1 MDDIPLSILIGIL
14 VFLIIASGFFSGSE
28 TGLMSLNRYRLRNL
42 VNKKHKGATLAQK
55 LLDTP
60 ERLIGMILLGNNA
73 VNILAS
79 AIATIIGMRLMG
91 EAGIAVA
98 TAVLTVIILVFAE
111 VTPKTLAA
119 LHPERY
125 ALPASFLL
133 ALLLKVFYPVVW
145 FINQITNLFLRL
157 LGIPKQERNI
167 TRLSRDELRI
177 VVNEAGSM
185 IPQRHQ
191 EMLLGIL
198 DLEQITID
206 ELMIPRN
213 EIVGIDLEDDWD
225 SIVKQLSESQHT
237 RLPVYEG
244 DIDHIVGMIHLR
256 NALSLFHQKSFS
268 VDDLRNII
276 REAYYVPAGT
286 PLNTQL
292 LNFQTEKRR
301 IALVV
306 NEYGDIQG
314 LITLEDILEEI
325 VGEFTTDP
333 AASSRDIHQQEDG
346 SYLIDG
352 SITIRELNKA
362 LGWNLSAEGPK
373 TLNGLILEYLE
384 QIPDPGTS
392 LMLEQYPIE
401 ITQSNSNAV
410 KTVRYNPGWNG
421 PKQTNEAD
429 NEQIEPGTDQRIE

>member
-1 MDDIPLSILIGIL
+1 MDHIPLSALIGIL
-14 VFLIIASGFFSGSE
+14 VFLIIVSGFFSGSE

-60 ERLIGMILLGNNA
+60 ERLIGLILLGNNA

-79 AIATIIGMRLMG
+79 AIATIIGLRLMG

-133 ALLLKVFYPVVW
+133 TLLLKFFYPVVW
-145 FINQITNLFLRL
+145 FINQITNLLLRL
-157 LGIPKQERNI
+157 LGIPKQARNI
-167 TRLSRDELRI
+167 THLSRDELRI

-185 IPQRHQ
+185 IPRRHQ

-198 DLEQITID
+198 DLEQISID
-206 ELMIPRN
+206 EIMIPRN
-213 EIVGIDLEDDWD
+213 EIVGIDLEDDWNTV
-225 SIVKQLSESQHT
+225 VKQLSESQHT

-244 DIDHIVGMIHLR
+244 DIDHIVGMLHLR
-256 NALSLFHQKSFS
+256 NALALFNQKSFD

-292 LNFQTEKRR
+292 LNFQKEKRR

-333 AASSRDIHQQEDG
+333 AASSKDIYQQEDG
-346 SYLIDG
+346 SYLING

-373 TLNGLILEYLE
+373 TLNGVILEYLE

-401 ITQSNSNAV
+401 ITQSNVNAI
-410 KTVRYNPGWNG
+410 KTIRYNPGWNG
-421 PKQTNEAD
+421 TRKPDKEEKEA
-429 NEQIEPGTDQRIE
+429 IEASTD

>member
-42 VNKKHKGATLAQK
+42 ANKKHKGATLAQK

-60 ERLIGMILLGNNA
+60 ERLIGLILLGNNA

-79 AIATIIGMRLMG
+79 AIATIIGLRLMG

-145 FINQITNLFLRL
+145 FINQITGLIFRL

-177 VVNEAGSM
+177 VVNEASNM

-213 EIVGIDLEDDWD
+213 EIIGIDLEDDWN

-244 DIDHIVGMIHLR
+244 DIDHIVGMLHLR
-256 NALSLFHQKSFS
+256 NALSLFNQKTFS

-333 AASSRDIHQQEDG
+333 AASNKDIHQQEDG

-373 TLNGLILEYLE
+373 TLNGVILEYLE

-401 ITQSNSNAV
+401 ITQSNNNAI
-410 KTVRYNPGWNG
+410 KTIRYNPSWNG
-421 PKQTNEAD
+421 SRQTDEAESGQIEAD
-429 NEQIEPGTDQRIE
+429 TDQRT

>member
-1 MDDIPLSILIGIL
+1 MDHIPISILIGIL

-60 ERLIGMILLGNNA
+60 ERLIGLILLGNNA

-79 AIATIIGMRLMG
+79 AIATIIGLRLMG

-98 TAVLTVIILVFAE
+98 TIMLTVIILVFAE

-133 ALLLKVFYPVVW
+133 ALLLKFFYPVVW
-145 FINQITNLFLRL
+145 FINQITNLLLRL
-157 LGIPKQERNI
+157 LGIPKQARSV

-177 VVNEAGSM
+177 VVNEASSM
-185 IPQRHQ
+185 IPRQHQ

-198 DLEQITID
+198 DLEQISID
-206 ELMIPRN
+206 EIMIPRN
-213 EIVGIDLEDDWD
+213 EIVGIDLEDDWNTV
-225 SIVKQLSESQHT
+225 VKQLSESQHT

-244 DIDHIVGMIHLR
+244 DIDHIVGMLHLR
-256 NALSLFHQKSFS
+256 NALALFNQKSFD
-268 VDDLRNII
+268 VDDLHNII

-292 LNFQTEKRR
+292 LNFQKEKRR

-333 AASSRDIHQQEDG
+333 AASSKDIYQQEDG
-346 SYLIDG
+346 SYLING

-362 LGWNLSAEGPK
+362 LDWKLSAEGPK
-373 TLNGLILEYLE
+373 TLNGVILEYLE

-401 ITQSNSNAV
+401 ITQSNINAV

-421 PKQTNEAD
+421 IRQSDKEA
-429 NEQIEPGTDQRIE
+429 NKQIEA

>member
-42 VNKKHKGATLAQK
+42 ANKKHKGATLAQK

-60 ERLIGMILLGNNA
+60 ERLIGLILLGNNA

-79 AIATIIGMRLMG
+79 AIATIIGLRLMG

-145 FINQITNLFLRL
+145 FINQITNLIFRL

-177 VVNEAGSM
+177 VVNEASNM

-213 EIVGIDLEDDWD
+213 EIIGIDLEDDWNN
-225 SIVKQLSESQHT
+225 IVKQLSESQHT

-244 DIDHIVGMIHLR
+244 DIDHIVGMLHLR
-256 NALSLFHQKSFS
+256 NALSLFNQKTFS

-333 AASSRDIHQQEDG
+333 AASNKDIHQQEDG

-373 TLNGLILEYLE
+373 TLNGVILEYLE

-401 ITQSNSNAV
+401 ITQSNNNAI
-410 KTVRYNPGWNG
+410 KTIRYNPSWNG
-421 PKQTNEAD
+421 SRQTDEAESRQIEAD
-429 NEQIEPGTDQRIE
+429 TDQRT

>member
-1 MDDIPLSILIGIL
+1 MPFLDDIPLSFLIGIL
-14 VFLIIASGFFSGSE
+14 FFLIIASGFFSGSE
-28 TGLMSLNRYRLRNL
+28 TSLMSLNRYRLRNL
-42 VNKKHKGATLAQK
+42 VNKKHKGASLAQK

-60 ERLIGMILLGNNA
+60 ERLIGLILLGNNA

-79 AIATIIGMRLMG
+79 AIATIIGLRLMG

-98 TAVLTVIILVFAE
+98 AAALTVIILVFAE

-133 ALLLKVFYPVVW
+133 TLLLKAFYPVVW
-145 FINQITNLFLRL
+145 FINQITGLLFQL
-157 LGIPKQERNI
+157 LGVPKQQHNH
-167 TRLSRDELRI
+167 TRLSREELRI

-185 IPQRHQ
+185 IPRRHQ
-191 EMLLGIL
+191 DMLLGIL
-198 DLEQITID
+198 DLEQVSID
-206 ELMIPRN
+206 EIMIPRN
-213 EIVGIDLEDDWD
+213 EIIGIDLEDNWD
-225 SIVKQLSESQHT
+225 DIVTQLSESQHT

-256 NALSLFHQKSFS
+256 NALALFKQKAFNL
-268 VDDLRNII
+268 DDLRNII

-292 LNFQTEKRR
+292 LNFQKEKRR

-333 AASSRDIHQQEDG
+333 AASSKDIHQQEDG

-362 LGWNLSAEGPK
+362 LDWHLSAEGPK
-373 TLNGLILEYLE
+373 TLNGVVLEYLE

-401 ITQSNSNAV
+401 ITQTSSNAI
-410 KTVRYNPGWNG
+410 KTIRYNPNWNTLN
-421 PKQTNEAD
+421 PADSIDSVPNEAQPD
-429 NEQIEPGTDQRIE
+429 

>member
-1 MDDIPLSILIGIL
+1 MDHISLSILIGIL
-14 VFLIIASGFFSGSE
+14 VFLIIISGFFSGSE

-42 VNKKHKGATLAQK
+42 ANKKHKGATLAQK

-60 ERLIGMILLGNNA
+60 ERLIGLLLLGNNA
-73 VNILAS
+73 ANILAS
-79 AIATIIGMRLMG
+79 AIATIIGLRLMG
-91 EAGIAVA
+91 EEGIAVA
-98 TAVLTVIILVFAE
+98 TAVLTLIILVFAE

-125 ALPASFLL
+125 ALPASFPLT
-133 ALLLKVFYPVVW
+133 LLLKFFSPVVW
-145 FINQITNLFLRL
+145 FINQLTNLLLRL
-157 LGIPKQERNI
+157 LGIPKQARNS

-177 VVNEAGSM
+177 VVDEAGSM
-185 IPQRHQ
+185 IPRRHQ

-198 DLEQITID
+198 DLEQVSID
-206 ELMIPRN
+206 EIMIPRN
-213 EIVGIDLEDDWD
+213 EIVGIDLENDWD
-225 SIVKQLSESQHT
+225 TLVKQLSESQHT

-244 DIDHIVGMIHLR
+244 DIDHIVGLLHLR
-256 NALSLFHQKSFS
+256 NALALFNQTSFD
-268 VDDLRNII
+268 VDDLRTII

-333 AASSRDIHQQEDG
+333 AASSKDIHQQEDG
-346 SYLIDG
+346 SYLING

-362 LGWNLSAEGPK
+362 LGWKLSAEGPK
-373 TLNGLILEYLE
+373 TLNGVILEYLE

-401 ITQSNSNAV
+401 ITQSNINAI
-410 KTVRYNPGWNG
+410 KTIRYNPAWNG
-421 PKQTNEAD
+421 TRQPDQEE
-429 NEQIEPGTDQRIE
+429 NEQIGAQTD

>member
-1 MDDIPLSILIGIL
+1 
-14 VFLIIASGFFSGSE
+14 
-28 TGLMSLNRYRLRNL
+28 MSLNRYRLRNL
-42 VNKKHKGATLAQK
+42 VNKKHKGAMLAQK

-60 ERLIGMILLGNNA
+60 ERLIGLILLGNNA

-79 AIATIIGMRLMG
+79 AIATIIGLRLMG

-125 ALPASFLL
+125 ALPASFLI
-133 ALLLKVFYPVVW
+133 ALLLKFFYPVVW
-145 FINQITNLFLRL
+145 FINQITNLLFRL

-185 IPQRHQ
+185 IPQQHQ
-191 EMLLGIL
+191 EMLLSIL
-198 DLEQITID
+198 DLEQISID

-225 SIVKQLSESQHT
+225 TIVTQLGESQHT

-244 DIDHIVGMIHLR
+244 DIDHIIGLLHLR
-256 NALSLFHQKSFS
+256 NALALFNRKSFS
-268 VDDLRNII
+268 LDDLRSII
-276 REAYYVPAGT
+276 RDAYYVPAGT

-292 LNFQTEKRR
+292 LNFQAEKRR

-333 AASSRDIHQQEDG
+333 AASNKDILQREDG

-362 LGWNLSAEGPK
+362 LDWQLSADGPK
-373 TLNGLILEYLE
+373 TLNGVILEYLK

-392 LMLEQYPIE
+392 LMLENYPIE
-401 ITQSNSNAV
+401 ITQSNINAI
-410 KTVRYNPGWNG
+410 KTVRYDPGWNRASQSKKTG
-421 PKQTNEAD
+421 SEQNEPQPD
-429 NEQIEPGTDQRIE
+429 

>member
-1 MDDIPLSILIGIL
+1 LDDIPLSILIGIL

-42 VNKKHKGATLAQK
+42 VNKKHKGATIAQK

-73 VNILAS
+73 VNIVAS
-79 AIATIIGMRLMG
+79 AIATIIGLRLMG

-145 FINQITNLFLRL
+145 FINQITNLIFRL
-157 LGIPKQERNI
+157 LGIPKQERSI

-177 VVNEAGSM
+177 VVNEASSM

-213 EIVGIDLEDDWD
+213 EIIGIDLEDDWD
-225 SIVKQLSESQHT
+225 NIVKQLSESQHT
-237 RLPVYEG
+237 RLPIYEG
-244 DIDHIVGMIHLR
+244 DIDHIVGMLHLR
-256 NALSLFHQKSFS
+256 NALSLFNQKSFN

-292 LNFQTEKRR
+292 LNFQTKKRR

-333 AASSRDIHQQEDG
+333 AASNKDVHQQEDG

-352 SITIRELNKA
+352 SITIRELNKT

-373 TLNGLILEYLE
+373 TLNGVILEYLE

-410 KTVRYNPGWNG
+410 KTIRYNPSWNG
-421 PKQTNEAD
+421 AKQTDEA
-429 NEQIEPGTDQRIE
+429 ESGQIEAGTDQRTE

>member
-1 MDDIPLSILIGIL
+1 MDHIPLSFLIGIL

-60 ERLIGMILLGNNA
+60 ERLIGLILLGNNA

-79 AIATIIGMRLMG
+79 AIATIIGLRLMG

-133 ALLLKVFYPVVW
+133 SLLLKFFYPVVW
-145 FINQITNLFLRL
+145 FINQITNLLLRL
-157 LGIPKQERNI
+157 LGIPKQKRNI

-177 VVNEAGSM
+177 VVNEASSM
-185 IPQRHQ
+185 IPRQHQ

-198 DLEQITID
+198 DLEQISID
-206 ELMIPRN
+206 EIMIPRN
-213 EIVGIDLEDDWD
+213 EIVGIDLEDDWNTV
-225 SIVKQLSESQHT
+225 VKQLSESQHT
-237 RLPVYEG
+237 RLPVYED
-244 DIDHIVGMIHLR
+244 DIDHIVGMLHLR
-256 NALSLFHQKSFS
+256 NALALFNQKSFD

-292 LNFQTEKRR
+292 LNFQKEKRR

-333 AASSRDIHQQEDG
+333 AASSKDIYQQEDG
-346 SYLIDG
+346 SYLING

-362 LGWNLSAEGPK
+362 LGWDLSAEGPK
-373 TLNGLILEYLE
+373 TLNGVILEYLE

-401 ITQSNSNAV
+401 ITQSNINAI
-410 KTVRYNPGWNG
+410 KTIRYNPGWNG
-421 PKQTNEAD
+421 TRKPDDKEENDTIETQT
-429 NEQIEPGTDQRIE
+429 G

>member
-42 VNKKHKGATLAQK
+42 VNKKHKGATIAQK

-73 VNILAS
+73 VNIVAS
-79 AIATIIGMRLMG
+79 AIATIIGLRLMG

-145 FINQITNLFLRL
+145 FINQITNLIFRL
-157 LGIPKQERNI
+157 LGIPKQERSI

-213 EIVGIDLEDDWD
+213 EIIGIDLEDDWD
-225 SIVKQLSESQHT
+225 SIVTQLSESQHT

-256 NALSLFHQKSFS
+256 NALSLFKQKSFS
-268 VDDLRNII
+268 VDELRNII

-292 LNFQTEKRR
+292 LNFQTKKRR

-333 AASSRDIHQQEDG
+333 AASNKDIHQQEDG

-373 TLNGLILEYLE
+373 TLNGVILEYLE

-410 KTVRYNPGWNG
+410 KTIRYNPSWNG
-421 PKQTNEAD
+421 SKQTDEA
-429 NEQIEPGTDQRIE
+429 ESGQIETGTDQRTE

>member
-1 MDDIPLSILIGIL
+1 LDDIPLSILIGIL

-42 VNKKHKGATLAQK
+42 VNKKHKGATIAQK

-79 AIATIIGMRLMG
+79 AIATIIGLRLMG

-133 ALLLKVFYPVVW
+133 ALLLKIFYPVVW
-145 FINQITNLFLRL
+145 FINQITSLIFRL
-157 LGIPKQERNI
+157 LGVPKQERSI

-177 VVNEAGSM
+177 VVNEASSM

-191 EMLLGIL
+191 DMLLSIL

-213 EIVGIDLEDDWD
+213 EIIGIDLEDDWD

-244 DIDHIVGMIHLR
+244 DIDHIVGMLHLR
-256 NALSLFHQKSFS
+256 NALSLFHKKSFS
-268 VDDLRNII
+268 ADDLRNII

-292 LNFQTEKRR
+292 LNFQTKKRR

-333 AASSRDIHQQEDG
+333 AASNKDIHQQEDG

-373 TLNGLILEYLE
+373 TLNGVILEYLE

-401 ITQSNSNAV
+401 ITQSNNNAV
-410 KTVRYNPGWNG
+410 KTIHYNPSWKDPN
-421 PKQTNEAD
+421 QTDEA
-429 NEQIEPGTDQRIE
+429 ESGQIETDTDQRTK

>member
-42 VNKKHKGATLAQK
+42 ANKKHKGAILAQK

-60 ERLIGMILLGNNA
+60 ERLIGLILLGNNA

-79 AIATIIGMRLMG
+79 AIATLIGLRLMG
-91 EAGIAVA
+91 EPGIAVA
-98 TAVLTVIILVFAE
+98 TIVLTIIILVFAE

-133 ALLLKVFYPVVW
+133 SLLLKFFYPVVW
-145 FINQITNLFLRL
+145 FINQITNQLFRL
-157 LGIPKQERNI
+157 LGIPKQNRNI

-185 IPQRHQ
+185 IPRQHQ
-191 EMLLGIL
+191 DMLLGIL
-198 DLEQITID
+198 DLEQISID
-206 ELMIPRN
+206 EIMIPRN
-213 EIVGIDLEDDWD
+213 EIIGIDLEDDWD
-225 SIVKQLSESQHT
+225 TIVKQLSESQHT

-244 DIDHIVGMIHLR
+244 DIDHIVGMLHLR
-256 NALSLFHQKSFS
+256 NTLSLFNQKSFS
-268 VDDLRNII
+268 AAELRSII

-292 LNFQTEKRR
+292 LNFQKEKRR

-333 AASSRDIHQQEDG
+333 AASNKDIHQQEDG

-373 TLNGLILEYLE
+373 TLNGMILEYLE
-384 QIPDPGTS
+384 QIPAPGTS
-392 LMLEQYPIE
+392 LMLENYPVE
-401 ITQSNSNAV
+401 ITQSNSSSV
-410 KTVRYNPGWNG
+410 KTIRYNPEWNG
-421 PKQTNEAD
+421 NQIVNDAK
-429 NEQIEPGTDQRIE
+429 NEQIEISPD

>member
-28 TGLMSLNRYRLRNL
+28 TSLMSLNRYRLRNL
-42 VNKKHKGATLAQK
+42 ANKKHKGATLAQK

-60 ERLIGMILLGNNA
+60 ERLIGLILLGNNA

-79 AIATIIGMRLMG
+79 AIATIIGLRLMG

-98 TAVLTVIILVFAE
+98 TAILTMIILIFAE

-133 ALLLKVFYPVVW
+133 ALLLKFFYPVVW
-145 FINQITNLFLRL
+145 FINQITNLLFRL
-157 LGIPKQERNI
+157 LGIPKQQRNI

-185 IPQRHQ
+185 IPKQHQ

-198 DLEQITID
+198 DLEQISID

-225 SIVKQLSESQHT
+225 IIVKQLGESQHT

-244 DIDHIVGMIHLR
+244 DIDHIIGLLHLR
-256 NALSLFHQKSFS
+256 NALALFNRKSFS
-268 VDDLRNII
+268 PDDLRSVI
-276 REAYYVPAGT
+276 RDAYYVPAGT

-292 LNFQTEKRR
+292 LNFQAEKRR

-333 AASSRDIHQQEDG
+333 AASNKDIHQQEDG

-362 LGWNLSAEGPK
+362 LDWTLSADGPK
-373 TLNGLILEYLE
+373 TLNGVILEYLE

-392 LMLEQYPIE
+392 LMLENYPIE
-401 ITQSNSNAV
+401 VTQSNINAI
-410 KTVRYNPGWNG
+410 KTIRYNPDWNNASQSG
-421 PKQTNEAD
+421 DTID
-429 NEQIEPGTDQRIE
+429 EQIEPQPD

>member
-1 MDDIPLSILIGIL
+1 MDHIPISILIGIL

-60 ERLIGMILLGNNA
+60 ERLIGLILLGNNA

-79 AIATIIGMRLMG
+79 AIATIIGLRLMG

-98 TAVLTVIILVFAE
+98 TIVLTVIILVFAE

-133 ALLLKVFYPVVW
+133 ALLLKFFYPVVW
-145 FINQITNLFLRL
+145 FINQITNLLLRL
-157 LGIPKQERNI
+157 LGIPKQARNI

-177 VVNEAGSM
+177 VVNEASSM
-185 IPQRHQ
+185 IPRQHQ

-198 DLEQITID
+198 DLEQISID
-206 ELMIPRN
+206 EIMIPRN
-213 EIVGIDLEDDWD
+213 EIVGIDLEDDWNTV
-225 SIVKQLSESQHT
+225 VKQLSESQHT

-244 DIDHIVGMIHLR
+244 DIDHIVGMLHLR
-256 NALSLFHQKSFS
+256 NALALFNQKSFD
-268 VDDLRNII
+268 VDDLHNII

-292 LNFQTEKRR
+292 LNFQKEKRR

-333 AASSRDIHQQEDG
+333 AASSKDIYQQEDG
-346 SYLIDG
+346 SYLING

-362 LGWNLSAEGPK
+362 LDWKLSAEGPK
-373 TLNGLILEYLE
+373 TLNGVILEYLE

-401 ITQSNSNAV
+401 ITQSNINAV

-421 PKQTNEAD
+421 LRQSDKEA
-429 NEQIEPGTDQRIE
+429 NKQIEP

>member
-1 MDDIPLSILIGIL
+1 MDHIPLSFLIGIL
-14 VFLIIASGFFSGSE
+14 VFLIIVSGFFSGSE

-42 VNKKHKGATLAQK
+42 VNKKHRGATLAQK
-55 LLDTP
+55 LLDSP
-60 ERLIGMILLGNNA
+60 ERLIGLILLGNNA

-79 AIATIIGMRLMG
+79 AIATIIGLRLMG

-98 TAVLTVIILVFAE
+98 TIVLTVIILVFAE

-133 ALLLKVFYPVVW
+133 TLLLKLFYPVVW
-145 FINQITNLFLRL
+145 FINQITNLLLRL
-157 LGIPKQERNI
+157 LGIPKQARNI

-185 IPQRHQ
+185 IPRRHQ

-198 DLEQITID
+198 DLEQISID
-206 ELMIPRN
+206 EIMIPRN
-213 EIVGIDLEDDWD
+213 EIVGIDLEDDWETV
-225 SIVKQLSESQHT
+225 VKQLSESQHT

-244 DIDHIVGMIHLR
+244 DIDHIVGMLHLR
-256 NALSLFHQKSFS
+256 NALALFNQKSFD
-268 VDDLRNII
+268 VDDLHKII
-276 REAYYVPAGT
+276 RDAYYVPAGT

-292 LNFQTEKRR
+292 LNFQKEKRR

-333 AASSRDIHQQEDG
+333 AASSKDIYQQEDG
-346 SYLIDG
+346 SYLING

-373 TLNGLILEYLE
+373 TLNGVILEYLE

-401 ITQSNSNAV
+401 ITQSNINVV
-410 KTVRYNPGWNG
+410 KTIRYNPAWNA
-421 PKQTNEAD
+421 KQQVDKEENK
-429 NEQIEPGTDQRIE
+429 QIEPQTD

>member
-1 MDDIPLSILIGIL
+1 MDNIPLSILIGIL
-14 VFLIIASGFFSGSE
+14 VFLIIISGFFSGSE

-42 VNKKHKGATLAQK
+42 ANKKHKGATLAQK

-60 ERLIGMILLGNNA
+60 EQLIGLILLGNNA
-73 VNILAS
+73 ANILAS
-79 AIATIIGMRLMG
+79 AIATLIGLRLMG
-91 EAGIAVA
+91 ETGIAVA
-98 TAVLTVIILVFAE
+98 TAILTIIVLVFAE

-133 ALLLKVFYPVVW
+133 TLLLKFFYPVVW
-145 FINQITNLFLRL
+145 FINQVTNLLLRL
-157 LGIPKQERNI
+157 LGIPKQARNI

-177 VVNEAGSM
+177 VVNEASSM
-185 IPQRHQ
+185 ISRRHQ

-198 DLEQITID
+198 DLEQISID
-206 ELMIPRN
+206 EIMIPRN
-213 EIVGIDLEDDWD
+213 EIIGIDLEDEWD
-225 SIVKQLSESQHT
+225 TVVKQLSESQHA

-244 DIDHIVGMIHLR
+244 DIDHIVGMLHLR
-256 NALSLFHQKSFS
+256 NALALFNQKSFN
-268 VDDLRNII
+268 VGDLRKII
-276 REAYYVPAGT
+276 RDAYYVPAGT

-292 LNFQTEKRR
+292 LNFQKEKRR

-333 AASSRDIHQQEDG
+333 AARSKDIYPQEDG
-346 SYLIDG
+346 SYLING

-373 TLNGLILEYLE
+373 TLNGVILEYLE

-401 ITQSNSNAV
+401 ITQSTINAI
-410 KTVRYNPGWNG
+410 KTIRYNPGWNANRQSD
-421 PKQTNEAD
+421 KEE
-429 NEQIEPGTDQRIE
+429 NEQIEAQTD

>member
-1 MDDIPLSILIGIL
+1 MDDIPLSILVGIL
-14 VFLIIASGFFSGSE
+14 VFLVIASGFFSGSE

-42 VNKKHKGATLAQK
+42 ANKKHRGAMLAQK

-60 ERLIGMILLGNNA
+60 ERLIGLILLGNNA

-79 AIATIIGMRLMG
+79 AIATIIGLRLMG

-98 TAVLTVIILVFAE
+98 TAALTVIILVFAE

-133 ALLLKVFYPVVW
+133 ALLLKLFYPLVW
-145 FINQITNLFLRL
+145 LVNRITHLFLRL
-157 LGIPKQERNI
+157 LGLPREKQNI

-177 VVNEAGSM
+177 VVNEADNM
-185 IPQRHQ
+185 IPREHQ
-191 EMLLGIL
+191 DMLLGIL
-198 DLEQITID
+198 DLERVSID

-213 EIVGIDLEDDWD
+213 EIVGIDLENDWD
-225 SIVKQLSESQHT
+225 AIVKQLSESQHT

-256 NALSLFHQKSFS
+256 NALSLFNRKSFTLE
-268 VDDLRNII
+268 DLRGII
-276 REAYYVPAGT
+276 REPYYVPAGT
-286 PLNTQL
+286 PLNIQL
-292 LNFQTEKRR
+292 LNFQKEKRR

-333 AASSRDIHQQEDG
+333 AASNKDIHQQEDG

-362 LGWNLSAEGPK
+362 LGWQLPADGPK
-373 TLNGLILEYLE
+373 TLNGMILEYLE

-392 LMLEQYPIE
+392 LMLEQYPVE
-401 ITQSNSNAV
+401 ITQTSNSSIRM
-410 KTVRYNPGWNG
+410 VRYDPAWHG
-421 PKQTNEAD
+421 ERA
-429 NEQIEPGTDQRIE
+429 EPAAETAPPAAQSDQRDE

>member
-1 MDDIPLSILIGIL
+1 LDHIPISILIGIL

-60 ERLIGMILLGNNA
+60 ERLIGLILLGNNA

-79 AIATIIGMRLMG
+79 AIATIIGLRLMG

-98 TAVLTVIILVFAE
+98 TIVLTVIILVFAE

-133 ALLLKVFYPVVW
+133 ALLLKFFYPVVW
-145 FINQITNLFLRL
+145 FINQITNLLLRL
-157 LGIPKQERNI
+157 LGIPKQARNI

-177 VVNEAGSM
+177 VVNEASSM
-185 IPQRHQ
+185 IPRQHQ

-198 DLEQITID
+198 DLEQISID
-206 ELMIPRN
+206 EIMIPRN
-213 EIVGIDLEDDWD
+213 EIVGIDLEDDWNTV
-225 SIVKQLSESQHT
+225 VKQLSESQHT

-244 DIDHIVGMIHLR
+244 DIDHIVGMLHLR
-256 NALSLFHQKSFS
+256 NALALFNQKSFD
-268 VDDLRNII
+268 VDDLHNII

-292 LNFQTEKRR
+292 LNFQKEKRR

-333 AASSRDIHQQEDG
+333 AASSKDIYQQEDG
-346 SYLIDG
+346 SYLING

-362 LGWNLSAEGPK
+362 LDWKLSAEGPK
-373 TLNGLILEYLE
+373 TLNGVILEYLE

-401 ITQSNSNAV
+401 ITQSNINAV

-421 PKQTNEAD
+421 LRQSDKEA
-429 NEQIEPGTDQRIE
+429 NKQIEP